1 MDWLWSE
8 TFCIWWSA
16 MNPCLPDWNF
26 EYDLPLTN
34 QKKNI
39 GSDPELVELLW
50 QNGQVVM
57 HSQNHRKLSSNQH
70 ESSQLQKH
78 DQPIMRGG
86 GSYGNSSNLI
96 QDDEAVSWIHYP
108 VEDSFEKEFCLNF
121 FNELPVPHPMEIDK
135 AVRQVEAEKIVKLG
149 SSDDVLN
156 TSNQQSTIKG
166 TLVPEISGNQMP
178 PPRVQFA
185 KSTQQ
190 NNVSG
195 NLGKVVNFSQFAVPV
210 KGDPRPSS
218 LHFGGDARECSVM
231 TVGSSHC
238 GSNQIVNDPDFSR
251 ASSNAAGTAGFS
263 AGTFK
268 EDVHKS
274 VVSQSEG
281 RKTETLEPT
290 LTSSS
295 GGSDSSFGGTLKE
308 SAGASSHKRK
318 GRDNEESEC
327 QSEAAEPEAA
337 SGKKPATRSGS
348 TRRSRAAEVH
358 NLSERRRRDRINK
371 KMKALQ
377 ELIPHCNK
385 TDKASMLDEAIE
397 YLKSLQLQLQ
407 IMWMGGGMAPM
418 MFPGVQHYMSS
429 MGMTMCPPPLPTVSN
444 NMHLPQVPVVDQSI
458 PMAPNPNQSVIC
470 HTPVLNPMNF
480 QNQMQNPSFPEQ
492 FGRYMGIH
500 HMQAASQPMNMFKF
514 SPQTVQQIQT
524 NTLPGNNNG
533 QYSGGAANDALS
545 GKMG

>member
-1 MDWLWSE
+1 M
-8 TFCIWWSA
+8 
-16 MNPCLPDWNF
+16 
-26 EYDLPLTN
+26 
-34 QKKNI
+34 
-39 GSDPELVELLW
+39 ELLW

-57 HSQNHRKLSSNQH
+57 HSQKHRKLSSNQH

-195 NLGKVVNFSQFAVPV
+195 NLGKVVNFSQFTVPV
-210 KGDPRPSS
+210 KGDLRPSS

-327 QSEAAEPEAA
+327 QSEVTIPLSSFSINFILLNLTLELFRLLNQKLLVER
-337 SGKKPATRSGS
+337 SQQRGRDQPAGAVLPKCITSLKGCGRNSMNIPCLLNQI
-348 TRRSRAAEVH
+348 T
-358 NLSERRRRDRINK
+358 
-371 KMKALQ
+371 LQ
-377 ELIPHCNK
+377 FYW
-385 TDKASMLDEAIE
+385 A
-397 YLKSLQLQLQ
+397 
-407 IMWMGGGMAPM
+407 
-418 MFPGVQHYMSS
+418 
-429 MGMTMCPPPLPTVSN
+429 
-444 NMHLPQVPVVDQSI
+444 
-458 PMAPNPNQSVIC
+458 
-470 HTPVLNPMNF
+470 
-480 QNQMQNPSFPEQ
+480 
-492 FGRYMGIH
+492 
-500 HMQAASQPMNMFKF
+500 
-514 SPQTVQQIQT
+514 
-524 NTLPGNNNG
+524 
-533 QYSGGAANDALS
+533 
-545 GKMG
+545 